1 MGDPVVWLDAAY
13 QTFYSLG
20 IAYGSLIAFASYNPL
35 KNDTTR
41 DAILL
46 CSIDAGVSVYASV
59 VIFCFIGYR
68 AQIKMN
74 ECLAITGLLNDANNN
89 IDQTIINDY
98 FMSSKAVYSALV
110 NDSNILKNITC
121 NKQVFLNEVS
131 LFSLIFKASIC
142 F

>member
-1 MGDPVVWLDAAY
+1 MGDPGVWLDAAY

-68 AQIKMN
+68 AQTKMN
-74 ECLAITGLLNDANNN
+74 ECLKTAGLLNDTNSK
-89 IDQTIINDY
+89 IEQTIINDY
-98 FMSSKAVYSALV
+98 FLSSKAVYSGLV
-110 NDSNILKNITC
+110 NDSNIVKNITC

-131 LFSLIFKASIC
+131 FF
-142 F
+142 FFF

>member
-1 MGDPVVWLDAAY
+1 MGDPGVWLDAAY

-68 AQIKMN
+68 AQTRMN
-74 ECLAITGLLNDANNN
+74 ECLAIAGLLNDTSNN
-89 IDQTIINDY
+89 IEQTIINDY
-98 FMSSKAVYSALV
+98 FLSSKAVYSALV
-110 NDSNILKNITC
+110 NDSNIVKNVTC

-131 LFSLIFKASIC
+131 FFISIFKAFIC